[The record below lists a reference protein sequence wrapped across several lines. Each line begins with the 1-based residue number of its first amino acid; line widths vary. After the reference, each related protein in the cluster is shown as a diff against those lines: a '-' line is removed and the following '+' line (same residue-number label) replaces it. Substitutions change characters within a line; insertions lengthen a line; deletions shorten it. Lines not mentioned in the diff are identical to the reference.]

1 MKSYDYS
8 YGWFFVTFCTANRKQ
23 ILSRICVGRG
33 ALTPPCVEL
42 SAIGRTVEKHILRTN
57 ELYANVAVD
66 SYVIMPNHVHLILAL
81 EPSAGGGVRA
91 PRPTPLSDVV
101 RSIKVMVTKEIGY
114 SVWQTSYYDHI
125 LRNEADYLR
134 ARQYVD
140 ENPARWAEDEYYCE
154 QGAIPITPER
164 SAAAPTNR
172 ADVGIGPCNTE
183 KSSERRKIMS
193 EKMYPIP
200 FKSLMNW
207 IVTEYAMSGEIFGIR
222 KAYKA
227 SGKSLPIFGERIET
241 PFGPAAGPNS
251 QLAQNIIASYV
262 AGARFF
268 EVKTVQ
274 KMDGAEL
281 AACVPRPCILAN
293 DEGYNQEWSTE
304 LTVPQAMD
312 EYIKAWCALKVLSK
326 VYGLGDPNG
335 FVFNMSVGY
344 DLEGIKGE
352 KVNTYLEGMMDA
364 NKTAIFGECKAVLKE
379 MFPEESDFIDAISPR
394 VSGSV
399 TVSTLHGCP
408 PDEIERIASYL
419 ISEKHLHTFVKCN
432 PTILGYETARK
443 TLDSMGYDYIVFDE
457 HHFNEDL
464 QWADAVPMFERLQ
477 ALADKNGLEFG
488 LKLSNTFPVDT
499 TRGELP
505 NDEMYMSGR
514 SLFPLT
520 IEMCH
525 RISRQFKGRMRISFA
540 GGAEYFNCDR
550 LFAAGIWP
558 ITVATTILKPGG
570 YNRLL
575 QMVEKVQDMPYRA
588 FSGTD
593 TEAIC
598 ALSAASHTDY
608 HHVKPIKPLPKR
620 KSEKNVP
627 WIDCFSAPCKG
638 GCPIEQDIPEYVEL
652 CRKGLYGP
660 ALKLIT
666 EKNPLPF
673 LTGTICA
680 HRCQNKC
687 SRNFYEES
695 VQIRDTKLVAARNGY
710 SALMAS
716 IKKPAKVAGK
726 KAAIIG
732 GGPTGISAAYFLG
745 RAGIET
751 TIFERERCLGGV
763 PRHVIP
769 SFRIANETIE
779 KDIALMQKY
788 GVEVKCGA
796 PAPSVDELKK
806 MGYTHILFAVG
817 AWKPGKLDIAGDVA
831 GAIQWMK
838 GVKAGNIS
846 VRGNV
851 VVVGAGNTAMDAARL
866 AKRSGAE
873 NVTIVYRRTKK
884 YMPADEH
891 ELALAMADGVSF
903 AELAAPVKQADGK
916 LVCEKM
922 ALGEAD
928 ASGRRSPV
936 ATGELFEIPCD
947 LVISAVGEQV
957 DSELMAAN
965 GIEVDKKGRP
975 AFRTNIEGVY
985 AAGDA
990 TRGPATVVEGIAD
1003 AARFAEE
1010 VIGAPHTYEIPA
1022 AAYVTKAD
1030 AIAKKGVLLM
1040 SKDACC
1046 EGKRCLQCHT
1056 VCENCVDSCP
1066 NRSNV
1071 AIAMADGSH
1080 QIVHVDKMCNECG
1093 NCTQFCPY
1101 ASEPCHDKFTLF
1113 QTAEDMVDSHNAGVL
1128 FLGDDKVRVR
1138 TFGEPKDYDLSKDND
1153 LPAELETLIVTIRD
1167 KYSYLFA

>member
-1 MKSYDYS
+1 
-8 YGWFFVTFCTANRKQ
+8 
-23 ILSRICVGRG
+23 
-33 ALTPPCVEL
+33 
-42 SAIGRTVEKHILRTN
+42 
-57 ELYANVAVD
+57 
-66 SYVIMPNHVHLILAL
+66 
-81 EPSAGGGVRA
+81 
-91 PRPTPLSDVV
+91 
-101 RSIKVMVTKEIGY
+101 
-114 SVWQTSYYDHI
+114 
-125 LRNEADYLR
+125 
-134 ARQYVD
+134 
-140 ENPARWAEDEYYCE
+140 
-154 QGAIPITPER
+154 
-164 SAAAPTNR
+164 
-172 ADVGIGPCNTE
+172 
-183 KSSERRKIMS
+183 MS

-207 IVTEYAMSGEIFGIR
+207 VVTEYAMSGEIFGVH

-227 SGKSLPIFGERIET
+227 TGKSLPIFGERIET

-251 QLAQNIIASYV
+251 QLAQNIIAAYF

-274 KMDGAEL
+274 KMDGADL

-326 VYGLGDPNG
+326 VYDLGDPNG

-352 KVNTYLEGMMDA
+352 KVDTYLNGMMDA
-364 NKTAIFGECKAVLKE
+364 TKTAIFGECKAVLKE
-379 MFPEESDFIDAISPR
+379 LFPQESAYIDAISPC
-394 VSGSV
+394 VSRSV

-432 PTILGYETARK
+432 PTILGYETAR
-443 TLDSMGYDYIVFDE
+443 TILDGMGYDYIVFDD
-457 HHFNEDL
+457 HHFREDL

-525 RISRQFKGRMRISFA
+525 RISRQFKGKMRISFA
-540 GGAEYFNCDR
+540 GGAEYFNCDK

-575 QMVEKVQDMPYRA
+575 QMVEKVESMPYKA
-588 FSGTD
+588 FDGTC

-598 ALSAASHTDY
+598 EMSAASHTDY

-627 WIDCFSAPCKG
+627 WIDCFTAPCKG

-652 CRKGLYGP
+652 CRKELYGP

-687 SRNFYEES
+687 TRNFYEES
-695 VQIRDTKLVAARNGY
+695 VQIRNTKLVAAYHGY
-710 SALMAS
+710 EALMAS

-732 GGPTGISAAYFLG
+732 GGPTGIAAAYFLG

-751 TIFERERCLGGV
+751 TIFEREACLGGV

-788 GVEVKCGA
+788 DVEVKCGA

-817 AWKPGKLDIAGDVA
+817 AWKAGKLDIPGDVA

-838 GVKAGNIS
+838 GVKVGNIA
-846 VRGNV
+846 VGGNV
-851 VVVGAGNTAMDAARL
+851 VVVGGGNTAMDAARL
-866 AKRSGAE
+866 AKRSGAK
-873 NVTIVYRRTKK
+873 NVTLVYRRTKK

-891 ELALAMADGVSF
+891 ELALALQDGVAF
-903 AELAAPVKQADGK
+903 AELAAPVAQADGVLK
-916 LVCEKM
+916 CEQMK
-922 ALGEAD
+922 LGEAD

-936 ATGELFEIPCD
+936 GTGEFFTVPCD

-957 DSELMAAN
+957 DDALMSAN
-965 GIEVDKKGRP
+965 GIELDKKGRP
-975 AFRTNIEGVY
+975 AFKTNVEGVY

-1010 VIGAPHTYEIPA
+1010 VIGAAHTYEIPA
-1022 AAYVTKAD
+1022 AAYITKAD
-1030 AIAKKGVLLM
+1030 AIAKKGTLLM

-1066 NRSNV
+1066 NRANV

-1113 QTAEDMVDSHNAGVL
+1113 QTAEDMVDSKNAGVL
-1128 FLGDDKVRVR
+1128 FLGGDMVRVR

-1153 LPAELETLIVTIRD
+1153 LPADLEKLIVTLRD

>member
-1 MKSYDYS
+1 
-8 YGWFFVTFCTANRKQ
+8 
-23 ILSRICVGRG
+23 
-33 ALTPPCVEL
+33 
-42 SAIGRTVEKHILRTN
+42 
-57 ELYANVAVD
+57 
-66 SYVIMPNHVHLILAL
+66 
-81 EPSAGGGVRA
+81 
-91 PRPTPLSDVV
+91 
-101 RSIKVMVTKEIGY
+101 
-114 SVWQTSYYDHI
+114 
-125 LRNEADYLR
+125 
-134 ARQYVD
+134 
-140 ENPARWAEDEYYCE
+140 
-154 QGAIPITPER
+154 
-164 SAAAPTNR
+164 
-172 ADVGIGPCNTE
+172 
-183 KSSERRKIMS
+183 MS

-207 IVTEYAMSGEIFGIR
+207 IVTEYAESGEIFGIH

-227 SGKSLPIFGERIET
+227 NGKSLPIFGERIET

-364 NKTAIFGECKAVLKE
+364 TKTAIWGECLSVLKE
-379 MFPEESDFIDAISPR
+379 MFPEESDYIDAINPR

-432 PTILGYETARK
+432 PTILGYETARR
-443 TLDSMGYDYIVFDE
+443 TLDAMGYDYIVFDD

-499 TRGELP
+499 TRGEMP

-525 RISRQFKGRMRISFA
+525 RISRQFKGKMRISFA
-540 GGAEYFNCDR
+540 GGAEYFNCDK

-575 QMVEKVQDMPYRA
+575 QMVEKVQDMPYKA

-598 ALSAASHTDY
+598 EMSAASHTDY
-608 HHVKPIKPLPKR
+608 HHVKPIKPLPSR
-620 KSEKNVP
+620 KSDKQVP
-627 WIDCFSAPCKG
+627 WIDCFSAPCQG
-638 GCPIEQDIPEYVEL
+638 GCPIEQDIPEYIEL
-652 CRKGLYGP
+652 VRKGLYGP

-687 SRNFYEES
+687 SRNFYEDS
-695 VQIRDTKLVAARNGY
+695 VHIRDTKLVAANKGY
-710 SALMAS
+710 GALMAS

-751 TIFERERCLGGV
+751 TIFEREACLGGV

-788 GVEVKCGA
+788 DVEVKCGA
-796 PAPSVDELKK
+796 PAPSVEELKK

-817 AWKPGKLDIAGDVA
+817 AWKPGKLNIEGDVA

-846 VRGNV
+846 VHGNV
-851 VVVGAGNTAMDAARL
+851 VVIGAGNTAMDAARL

-891 ELALAMADGVSF
+891 ELALAIADGVSF

-922 ALGEAD
+922 VLGEAD

-936 ATGELFEIPCD
+936 ATGEMFEIPCD

-957 DSELMAAN
+957 DDALMAAN

-1010 VIGAPHTYEIPA
+1010 VIGEPHVYEIPA
-1022 AAYVTKAD
+1022 AAYITTAD
-1030 AIAKKGVLLM
+1030 AVAKKGILKM
-1040 SKDACC
+1040 AECACC
-1046 EGKRCLQCHT
+1046 EGNRCLQCST

-1066 NRSNV
+1066 NRANV
-1071 AIAMADGSH
+1071 AIEMLDGSH
-1080 QIVHVDKMCNECG
+1080 QILHIDKMCNECG

-1167 KYSYLFA
+1167 KYSYLFN

>member
-1 MKSYDYS
+1 
-8 YGWFFVTFCTANRKQ
+8 
-23 ILSRICVGRG
+23 
-33 ALTPPCVEL
+33 
-42 SAIGRTVEKHILRTN
+42 
-57 ELYANVAVD
+57 
-66 SYVIMPNHVHLILAL
+66 
-81 EPSAGGGVRA
+81 
-91 PRPTPLSDVV
+91 
-101 RSIKVMVTKEIGY
+101 
-114 SVWQTSYYDHI
+114 
-125 LRNEADYLR
+125 
-134 ARQYVD
+134 
-140 ENPARWAEDEYYCE
+140 
-154 QGAIPITPER
+154 
-164 SAAAPTNR
+164 
-172 ADVGIGPCNTE
+172 
-183 KSSERRKIMS
+183 MS

-207 IVTEYAMSGEIFGIR
+207 VVTEYAMSGEIFGVH

-251 QLAQNIIASYV
+251 QLAQNIIAAYF

-598 ALSAASHTDY
+598 EMSAASHTDY

-788 GVEVKCGA
+788 DVEVKCGA

-891 ELALAMADGVSF
+891 ELALAIADGVSF

-957 DSELMAAN
+957 DDALMAAN

-1022 AAYVTKAD
+1022 AAYVTKAE
-1030 AIAKKGVLLM
+1030 AIAKKGILLM

-1113 QTAEDMVDSHNAGVL
+1113 QTAEDMADSHNAGVL

-1138 TFGEPKDYDLSKDND
+1138 TFGEPKEYDLSKNND
-1153 LPAELETLIVTIRD
+1153 LPADLEKLIVTLRD

>member
-1 MKSYDYS
+1 
-8 YGWFFVTFCTANRKQ
+8 
-23 ILSRICVGRG
+23 
-33 ALTPPCVEL
+33 
-42 SAIGRTVEKHILRTN
+42 
-57 ELYANVAVD
+57 
-66 SYVIMPNHVHLILAL
+66 
-81 EPSAGGGVRA
+81 
-91 PRPTPLSDVV
+91 
-101 RSIKVMVTKEIGY
+101 
-114 SVWQTSYYDHI
+114 
-125 LRNEADYLR
+125 
-134 ARQYVD
+134 
-140 ENPARWAEDEYYCE
+140 
-154 QGAIPITPER
+154 
-164 SAAAPTNR
+164 
-172 ADVGIGPCNTE
+172 
-183 KSSERRKIMS
+183 MS

-207 IVTEYAMSGEIFGIR
+207 VVTEYAMSGEIFGVH

-251 QLAQNIIASYV
+251 QLAQNIIAAYF

-274 KMDGAEL
+274 KMDGADL

-352 KVNTYLEGMMDA
+352 KVDTYLNGMMDA
-364 NKTAIFGECKAVLKE
+364 TKTAIFGECKAVLKE
-379 MFPEESDFIDAISPR
+379 LFPQESAYIDAISPC
-394 VSGSV
+394 VSRSV

-432 PTILGYETARK
+432 PTILGYETAR
-443 TLDSMGYDYIVFDE
+443 TILDGMGYDYIVFDD
-457 HHFNEDL
+457 HHFREDL

-525 RISRQFKGRMRISFA
+525 RISRQFKGKMRISFA
-540 GGAEYFNCDR
+540 GGAEYFNCDK

-575 QMVEKVQDMPYRA
+575 QMVEKVESMPYKA
-588 FSGTD
+588 FDGTC

-598 ALSAASHTDY
+598 EMSAASHTDY

-652 CRKGLYGP
+652 CRKELYGP

-687 SRNFYEES
+687 TRNFYEES
-695 VQIRDTKLVAARNGY
+695 VQIRNTKLVAAYHGY
-710 SALMAS
+710 EALMAS

-732 GGPTGISAAYFLG
+732 GGPTGIAAAYFLA

-751 TIFERERCLGGV
+751 TIFERETCLGGV

-788 GVEVKCGA
+788 DVEVKCGA

-817 AWKPGKLDIAGDVA
+817 AWKAGKLDIPGDVA

-838 GVKAGNIS
+838 GVKAGNIA
-846 VRGNV
+846 VGGNV
-851 VVVGAGNTAMDAARL
+851 VVVGGGNTAMDAARL
-866 AKRSGAE
+866 AKRSGAK
-873 NVTIVYRRTKK
+873 NVTLVYRRTKK

-891 ELALAMADGVSF
+891 ELALALQDGVAF
-903 AELAAPVKQADGK
+903 AELAAPVAQGDGVLK
-916 LVCEKM
+916 CEQMK
-922 ALGEAD
+922 LGEAD

-936 ATGELFEIPCD
+936 GTGEFFTVPCD

-957 DSELMAAN
+957 DDALFGAN
-965 GIEVDKKGRP
+965 GIELDKKGRP
-975 AFRTNIEGVY
+975 AFKTNVEGVY

-1010 VIGAPHTYEIPA
+1010 VIGAAHTYEIPA
-1022 AAYVTKAD
+1022 AAYITKAD
-1030 AIAKKGVLLM
+1030 AIAKKGTLLM

-1066 NRSNV
+1066 NRANV

-1113 QTAEDMVDSHNAGVL
+1113 QTAEDMVDSKNAGVL
-1128 FLGDDKVRVR
+1128 FLGGDMVRVR

-1153 LPAELETLIVTIRD
+1153 LPADLEKLIVTLRD

>member
-1 MKSYDYS
+1 
-8 YGWFFVTFCTANRKQ
+8 
-23 ILSRICVGRG
+23 
-33 ALTPPCVEL
+33 
-42 SAIGRTVEKHILRTN
+42 
-57 ELYANVAVD
+57 
-66 SYVIMPNHVHLILAL
+66 
-81 EPSAGGGVRA
+81 
-91 PRPTPLSDVV
+91 
-101 RSIKVMVTKEIGY
+101 
-114 SVWQTSYYDHI
+114 
-125 LRNEADYLR
+125 
-134 ARQYVD
+134 
-140 ENPARWAEDEYYCE
+140 
-154 QGAIPITPER
+154 
-164 SAAAPTNR
+164 
-172 ADVGIGPCNTE
+172 
-183 KSSERRKIMS
+183 MS

-207 IVTEYAMSGEIFGIR
+207 VVTEYAMSGEIFGVH

-227 SGKSLPIFGERIET
+227 TGKSLPIFGERIET

-251 QLAQNIIASYV
+251 QLAQNIIAAYF

-274 KMDGAEL
+274 KMDGADL

-326 VYGLGDPNG
+326 VYDLGDPNG

-352 KVNTYLEGMMDA
+352 KVDTYLNGMMDA
-364 NKTAIFGECKAVLKE
+364 TKTAIFGECKAVLKE
-379 MFPEESDFIDAISPR
+379 LFPQESAYIDAISPC
-394 VSGSV
+394 VSRSV

-432 PTILGYETARK
+432 PTILGYETAR
-443 TLDSMGYDYIVFDE
+443 TILDGMGYDYIVFDD
-457 HHFNEDL
+457 HHFREDL

-525 RISRQFKGRMRISFA
+525 RISRQFKGKMRISFA
-540 GGAEYFNCDR
+540 GGAEYFNCDK

-575 QMVEKVQDMPYRA
+575 QMVEKVESMPYKA
-588 FSGTD
+588 FDGTC

-598 ALSAASHTDY
+598 EMSAASHTDY

-652 CRKGLYGP
+652 CRKELYGP

-687 SRNFYEES
+687 TRNFYEES
-695 VQIRDTKLVAARNGY
+695 VQIRNTKLVAAYHGY
-710 SALMAS
+710 EALMAS

-732 GGPTGISAAYFLG
+732 GGPTGIAAAYFLG

-751 TIFERERCLGGV
+751 TIFEREACLGGV

-788 GVEVKCGA
+788 DVEVKCGA

-817 AWKPGKLDIAGDVA
+817 AWKAGKLDIPGDVA

-838 GVKAGNIS
+838 GVKAGNIA
-846 VRGNV
+846 VGGNV
-851 VVVGAGNTAMDAARL
+851 VVVGGGNTAMDAARL
-866 AKRSGAE
+866 AKRSGAK
-873 NVTIVYRRTKK
+873 NVTLVYRRTKK

-891 ELALAMADGVSF
+891 ELALALQDGVAF
-903 AELAAPVKQADGK
+903 AELAAPVAQADGVLK
-916 LVCEKM
+916 CEQMK
-922 ALGEAD
+922 LGEAD

-936 ATGELFEIPCD
+936 GTGEFFTVPCD

-957 DSELMAAN
+957 DDALFGAN
-965 GIEVDKKGRP
+965 GIELDKKGRP
-975 AFRTNIEGVY
+975 AFKTNVEGVY

-1010 VIGAPHTYEIPA
+1010 VIGAAHTYEIPA
-1022 AAYVTKAD
+1022 AAYITKAD
-1030 AIAKKGVLLM
+1030 AIAKKGTLLM

-1066 NRSNV
+1066 NRANV

-1113 QTAEDMVDSHNAGVL
+1113 QTAEDMVDSKNAGVL
-1128 FLGDDKVRVR
+1128 FLGGDMVRVR

-1153 LPAELETLIVTIRD
+1153 LPADLEKLIVTLRD